1 MTVDEAGGPESS
13 CTGGEPEPTESL
25 KAFGA
30 VVKAFRKRARLT
42 QEELAPRVRYS
53 VQTVASIEQ
62 GRRFPPADFVE
73 RAEDVLDAF
82 GALRGAARHLAR
94 RPGLA
99 SWFRQWAALEEEAVS
114 LCTYECR
121 VVPGLLQTEAYARAV
136 TLSVPPP
143 PTEAQVEQRVAARL
157 ERQRLLN
164 KTPFIAFSFIIEQ
177 ALIERQTGGRD
188 TTVALIERLLECCTY
203 TNVEVQVM
211 PLHQPNHAGLDGS
224 VQLLETAEN
233 RWLAYSEG
241 QESGQLVSDPKAV
254 SVLLQRYAKMRS
266 QALTPEDSMS
276 LLERIRGAL

>member
-62 GRRFPPADFVE
+62 GRRFPPADFVA

-99 SWFRQWAALEEEAVS
+99 SWFRQWAVIEEQATALWS
-114 LCTYECR
+114 YENR
-121 VVPGLLQTEAYARAV
+121 LVPGPLQTEEYARAV
-136 TLSVPPP
+136 IRSVPPSLD
-143 PTEAQVEQRVAARL
+143 EEQI
-157 ERQRLLN
+157 ERQVSGRMARKALLS
-164 KTPFIAFSFIIEQ
+164 THPLVEYSGIIEQ
-177 ALIERQTGGRD
+177 SVLERCTGGTEVTKRQID
-188 TTVALIERLLECCTY
+188 HLLEISEPHH
-203 TNVEVQVM
+203 VELQIM
-211 PLHQPNHAGLDGS
+211 PLRQEVHAGINGPMHLA
-224 VQLLETAEN
+224 ETRDH
-233 RWLAYSEG
+233 RWLGYFEG
-241 QESGQLVSDPKAV
+241 QRGSLLVSDAAEV
-254 SVLLQRYAKMRS
+254 SIMLQRYAKMRS
-266 QALTPEDSMS
+266 QALTPDDSAG
-276 LLERIRGAL
+276 LLKRIRGAL

>member
-99 SWFRQWAALEEEAVS
+99 SWFRQWAVIEEQAVN
-114 LCTYECR
+114 LYAYECR
-121 VVPGLLQTEAYARAV
+121 VVPGLLQTEGYARSAFNGSLPPLTDEQIEQQVAV
-136 TLSVPPP
+136 RL
-143 PTEAQVEQRVAARL
+143 AR
-157 ERQRLLN
+157 QQLLTQKPN
-164 KTPFIAFSFIIEQ
+164 VTFSFIIEQ
-177 ALIERQTGGRD
+177 ASIERCTGGRPVTLGLID
-188 TTVALIERLLECCTY
+188 HLIVCSQRRNVALQIMPRRR
-203 TNVEVQVM
+203 EV
-211 PLHQPNHAGLDGS
+211 HAGLDGP
-224 VQLLETAEN
+224 VYLAETPDN
-233 RWLAYSEG
+233 RWVGYFEG
-241 QESGQLVSDPKAV
+241 QRGSLLITDAKDT
-254 SVLLQRYAKMRS
+254 SVLLQRYGTMRS
-266 QALTPEDSMS
+266 QALTAEDSVS
-276 LLERIRGAL
+276 LLERLRGEV